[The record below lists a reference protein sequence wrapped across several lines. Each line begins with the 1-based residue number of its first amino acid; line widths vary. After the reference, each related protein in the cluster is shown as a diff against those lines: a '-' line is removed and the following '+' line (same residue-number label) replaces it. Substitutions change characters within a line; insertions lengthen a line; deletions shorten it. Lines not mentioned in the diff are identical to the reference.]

1 MPPARPVAAAAKSIG
16 VASVSPLC
24 GLVKFGDRPNEG
36 YGAGLKADEAVPDGW
51 RCPLDAVGG
60 VAAGLSVRDGNVATP
75 LIGHVLL
82 RTPSATDNEDEAPLL
97 LRAVDASQAA
107 GATDASQATG
117 AADASP
123 AAGTADGSQ
132 AAGAADASQAAGAAD
147 GSQAAGT
154 ADGSQAAG
162 AADASQAA
170 GTADGSQAA
179 GTADGSQAAGA
190 ADAPQ
195 ADGIRV
201 HCVSLLAGDDRVYR
215 LPLKEALA
223 AALRRETLEVSSLNK
238 STANGGKVAWISKT
252 PDCRLPRGNRK
263 PRQ

>member
-107 GATDASQATG
+107 GA
-117 AADASP
+117 
-123 AAGTADGSQ
+123 
-132 AAGAADASQAAGAAD
+132 
-147 GSQAAGT
+147 
-154 ADGSQAAG
+154 
-162 AADASQAA
+162 
-170 GTADGSQAA
+170 
-179 GTADGSQAAGA
+179 ADGSQAAGA

>member
-107 GATDASQATG
+107 GA
-117 AADASP
+117 
-123 AAGTADGSQ
+123 
-132 AAGAADASQAAGAAD
+132 
-147 GSQAAGT
+147 
-154 ADGSQAAG
+154 
-162 AADASQAA
+162 
-170 GTADGSQAA
+170 ADGSQAA